1 MRSSTAYPKGT
12 SYDTVG
18 KTLLQACTKDISE
31 ASAIQNVN
39 FFKLKDP
46 GSALT
51 HFIGF
56 VMALFAAFPLL
67 IRAAVS
73 HVNMAG
79 LISLSVFMLSML
91 MLYAASSIYHSFNL
105 SGKGNII
112 LKKID
117 HMMIFVLIA
126 GTYTPVCVL
135 ILHNKV
141 GYLMLAAVWGVAAA
155 GMILKACWVTCPKWF
170 SSIIYIAMGWIC
182 ILALPQIIA
191 ALSTQQFLW
200 LLAGGILY
208 TVGGVIYALK
218 LPVFNELH
226 KNFGSH
232 EIFHLFVMA
241 GSFCHY
247 MCIYIAL

>member
-1 MRSSTAYPKGT
+1 MRSTT
-12 SYDTVG
+12 F
-18 KTLLQACTKDISE
+18 Q
-31 ASAIQNVN
+31 ASAMQTVYL
-39 FFKLKDP
+39 FRAKDP

-56 VMALFAAFPLL
+56 IMALFATFPLL
-67 IRAAVS
+67 IQASAA
-73 HVNMAG
+73 HVGTGGMV
-79 LISLSVFMLSML
+79 SLSVFMLSML
-91 MLYAASSIYHSFNL
+91 MLYAASTLYHTINL
-105 SGKGNII
+105 SGNGNMI

-126 GTYTPVCVL
+126 GTYTPVCVMMN
-135 ILHNKV
+135 NKT
-141 GYLMLAAVWGVAAA
+141 GYIMLAAVWGVAAA

-191 ALSTQQFLW
+191 ALSVQQFLW
-200 LLAGGILY
+200 LLMGGIMY

-218 LPVFNELH
+218 LSVFNELH
-226 KNFGSH
+226 RNFGSH

-247 MCIYIAL
+247 ICIYLFFV